1 MPITEHD
8 EPSLADHVAT
18 NTTPPPPV
26 IDAITRRLQEERV
39 EISNRFCPK
48 DKTVNSSPYFPA
60 IIRCIYDLLE
70 DRRGTVSAKAW
81 ITS

>member
-8 EPSLADHVAT
+8 EPSLADHVAA

-26 IDAITRRLQEERV
+26 IDAIARHLQAERV
-39 EISNRFCPK
+39 EISNRFYPK
-48 DKTVNSSPYFPA
+48 DKTVDASPYFPA